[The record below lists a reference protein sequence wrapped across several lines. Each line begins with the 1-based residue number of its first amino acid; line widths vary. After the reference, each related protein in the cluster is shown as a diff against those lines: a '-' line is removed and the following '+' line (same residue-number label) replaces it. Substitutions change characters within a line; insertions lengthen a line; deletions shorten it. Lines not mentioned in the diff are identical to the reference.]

1 MAIRYAGQI
10 FARPVAEEREP
21 TSYLTDYFP
30 DLKDLSKRGSVP
42 AMGEARSTSGF
53 QAVAPFAG
61 FKPMQKQEE
70 KEVPAFAGYK
80 PSGYSSNN

>member
-1 MAIRYAGQI
+1 MAVRYAGEI
-10 FARPVAEEREP
+10 FAQAMGGKSEP

-30 DLKDLSKRGSVP
+30 SLKDLSKKGSNP

-61 FKPMQKQEE
+61 FKPMASKTKDEAP
-70 KEVPAFAGYK
+70 VFAGYK
-80 PSGYSSNN
+80 PSGYTNSN